1 MLHKNISTNLEAQ
14 IQINYL
20 TVPVGQEPG
29 HGVAEY
35 SALGSHKPAI
45 EVEHPGLQYH
55 LELEWGIS
63 HFPAFMVAGSITF
76 LVTVELGAFS
86 FPGHSQLSEAVP
98 SSQRSPAVPHHV
110 GFPNRAAFLLTLSK
124 GERNGRETG
133 TSNLGNAVTHIS
145 SPLLF
150 STG

>member
-1 MLHKNISTNLEAQ
+1 MLHKNISKNLEAQ

-20 TVPVGQEPG
+20 TVPVAQEPG
-29 HGVAEY
+29 HGIAES

-45 EVEHPGLQYH
+45 KVEHPGLQYH

-86 FPGHSQLSEAVP
+86 FCWSQVIP
-98 SSQRSPAVPHHV
+98 SSQRSPAVPRHM

-124 GERNGRETG
+124 GERNGREMG
-133 TSNLGNAVTHIS
+133 TSTLGNAVTYMS